1 MDSYKRKQSLINFKQ
16 QQQQQ
21 QQRQQQQQ
29 QQQQL
34 TPQRIQT
41 IITNKTPAKTC

>member
-1 MDSYKRKQSLINFKQ
+1 MNKECISLWTHTQTKQSLINFK
-16 QQQQQ
+16 
-21 QQRQQQQQ
+21 QQQQ

-41 IITNKTPAKTC
+41 IITNKAPLRPVKP